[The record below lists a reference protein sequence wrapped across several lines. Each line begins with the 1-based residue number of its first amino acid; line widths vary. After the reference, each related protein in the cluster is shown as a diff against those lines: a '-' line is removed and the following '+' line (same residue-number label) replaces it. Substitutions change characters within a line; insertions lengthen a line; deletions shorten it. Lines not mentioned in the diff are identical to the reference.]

1 MIKNY
6 INDTREFKAASINKS
21 IVFIDSRLSEIE
33 RDLGMIET
41 DYSSYRVTRGI
52 VQEAS
57 QSQIVL
63 TSDARYRDELTEL
76 EVQISLLDMVKG
88 SLLSQNSDYEMIP
101 ANLGLKDMGLTAGI
115 EQYNSLVVER
125 NRLLAGSSVNN
136 PRVISANL
144 QLENLREGINVT
156 IENVE
161 RTYSLRIDALQ
172 NQISRGKRNFEYI
185 HTTIGASPFRTT
197 SGNH

>member
-1 MIKNY
+1 MLF
-6 INDTREFKAASINKS
+6 RS
-21 IVFIDSRLSEIE
+21 
-33 RDLGMIET
+33 
-41 DYSSYRVTRGI
+41 YSSYRVTRGI

-76 EVQISLLDMVKG
+76 EVQISLLNMVQE
-88 SLLSQNSDYEMIP
+88 SLLSQVSDYEMVP
-101 ANLGLKDMGLTAGI
+101 ANLGLKDVGLTAGI

-136 PRVISANL
+136 PRVINVNL
-144 QLENLREGINVT
+144 QLKNLREGINMT

-161 RTYSLRIDALQ
+161 KTYNLRIDALE
-172 NQISRGKRNFEYI
+172 NQISRGKKEISNIPTQQLELARLERRQEI
-185 HTTIGASPFRTT
+185 IEIGRASCRERV
-197 SGNH
+197 